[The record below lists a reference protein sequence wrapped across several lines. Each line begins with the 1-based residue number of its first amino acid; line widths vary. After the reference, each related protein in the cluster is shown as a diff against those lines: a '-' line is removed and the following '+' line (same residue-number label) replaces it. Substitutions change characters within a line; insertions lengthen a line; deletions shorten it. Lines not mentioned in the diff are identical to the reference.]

1 MSDNPYQTP
10 QGELIYP
17 ADTPPASAFYLVS
30 KKKMIV
36 LFIVTLGI
44 YQVFWYYQNW
54 RFYKLATGEK
64 IWPLPRAIF
73 SIFFVHS
80 LFRAVNHLR
89 DRTAAGLMAWNH
101 SQQATIIVLLLIIS
115 QVMDRLSSKSIGS
128 PVTDVL
134 SLLILF
140 PLVACHASAQDKIN
154 EACGDPLGASNN
166 RFTVGNYI
174 WIVLGVLMWAL
185 IGIGLFVPPEQL

>member
-1 MSDNPYQTP
+1 MSDNPYETP
-10 QGELIYP
+10 QGELIHP
-17 ADTPPASAFYLVS
+17 ADPSPASALYVVS

-36 LFIVTLGI
+36 LFIMTLGI

-54 RFYKLATGEK
+54 RLYKLATGEK

-80 LFRAVNHLR
+80 LFRAANNQR
-89 DRTAAGLMAWNH
+89 DREHGDLPAWNH

-115 QVMDRLSSKSIGS
+115 QVMDRMSSKSIGS
-128 PVTDVL
+128 PITDVL
-134 SLLILF
+134 SLLVLF
-140 PLVACHASAQDKIN
+140 PLVACYASAQVRIN
-154 EACGDPLGASNN
+154 EACGEPLGSSNN

-174 WIVLGVLMWAL
+174 WMVLGALMWAL
-185 IGIGLFVPPEQL
+185 VGIGLFLPAEQI

>member
-10 QGELIYP
+10 QGELNLP
-17 ADTPPASAFYLVS
+17 ADPSPTSAFYVVS
-30 KKKMIV
+30 KKKMVV
-36 LFIVTLGI
+36 LFIMTLGI

-54 RFYKLATGEK
+54 RLYKLATGEK

-80 LFRAVNHLR
+80 LFRAANHQR
-89 DRTAAGLMAWNH
+89 DRAPAGLPAWNH

-115 QVMDRLSSKSIGS
+115 QVTERMSSKSIGS
-128 PVTDVL
+128 PITDVL

-140 PLVACHASAQDKIN
+140 PLVSCYASAQVRIN

-174 WIVLGVLMWAL
+174 WMVLGALMWAL
-185 IGIGLFVPPEQL
+185 IGVGLFVTPEAL